1 MRNNKKGFYPD
12 YYFSLQPD
20 IFELQLGYGLI
31 PLVSAEKNVP
41 LLDEITFLREKIDY
55 EFGICIPTIH
65 IRDNMTLDSNDYA
78 ICLLWNTVA
87 KGNIRMGYNLFID
100 TGTVAAS
107 EKEVKAEKITEPVMG
122 KTAYWVLKEDRE
134 ESEKLENSGFIK
146 VLPEEEIRIHLYKII
161 TENLT
166 KILNQSMVN
175 TLINKVRPT
184 NPDVIDDI
192 FFNHQFPT
200 SSMKKILNRLLAE
213 RYSIRDMNTILEAIA
228 DNISQSTEPEFLV
241 KKIKKQLS
249 APIEKKGYYE
259 L

>member
-1 MRNNKKGFYPD
+1 MRNNKKDFYLE
-12 YYFSLQPD
+12 YYFGSQPD
-20 IFELQLGYGLI
+20 VFELQLGYELI
-31 PLVSAEKNVP
+31 PLVSEEKTAP
-41 LLDEITFLREKIDY
+41 LLDEMTLLKKKIYY
-55 EFGICIPTIH
+55 EFGICLPSIR
-65 IRDNMTLDSNDYA
+65 IRDNMTLDSSDYA

-100 TGTVAAS
+100 PGTVAAS
-107 EKEVKAEKITEPVMG
+107 EKEVKAEKVTEPVMG
-122 KTAYWVLKEDRE
+122 KTAYWILKADRE

-166 KILNQSMVN
+166 KILNQSIVN

-200 SSMKKILNRLLAE
+200 SSMKKILNMLLAE
-213 RYSIRDMNTILEAIA
+213 KYSIRDMNTILETIA
-228 DNISQSTEPEFLV
+228 DNISQNAEPEFLV
-241 KKIKKQLS
+241 KKIKEQLS
-249 APIEKKGYYE
+249 VPIEKKDYYE